1 MALIRK
7 MSLLLSRL
15 LQELRELRAR
25 QNGLSLL
32 QRLDLLLAGRL
43 PDLEVLQ
50 HEIAAAVQIR
60 ILVRQLLELSHY
72 RLLLHLSLHLIA
84 LRLRLLLSLI
94 GNVSALRLDAVIRL
108 LHEILVGLLRIL
120 LRLDRLGVVDDLLDH
135 AHHASSR
142 TALLV
147 LLEPRGRRGTGG
159 LSSLRERDGLRLL
172 VVEP

>member
-1 MALIRK
+1 MSMALIRK

-72 RLLLHLSLHLIA
+72 RLLLHLIA

-120 LRLDRLGVVDDLLDH
+120 LRLDRLRLHRLGVVDDLLDH
-135 AHHASSR
+135 AHHTSSR
-142 TALLV
+142 PALLV
-147 LLEPRGRRGTGG
+147 LLKPRRRRGTGG
-159 LSSLRERDGLRLL
+159 
-172 VVEP
+172 